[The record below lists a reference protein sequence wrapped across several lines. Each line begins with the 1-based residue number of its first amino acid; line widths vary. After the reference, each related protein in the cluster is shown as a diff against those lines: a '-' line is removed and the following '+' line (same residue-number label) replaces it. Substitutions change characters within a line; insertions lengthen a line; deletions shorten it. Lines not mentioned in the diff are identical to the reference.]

1 MVGTGM
7 DQTKTNQTQQKW
19 SYIFGSYTCWDS
31 DDDELFIK
39 MHNLPFRPVII
50 AIIISGS
57 EMLHERLLCVDV
69 RLWMEVESNRIE
81 FEFEFEFEFVIVS
94 DRSVPLLLIP
104 VSSVVVPHNIVV
116 GKPSLV
122 FPPPYTTFD
131 SKRPPQ
137 SDPRLHPFRL

>member
-19 SYIFGSYTCWDS
+19 SYIFGSYTCWDF

-81 FEFEFEFEFVIVS
+81 S
-94 DRSVPLLLIP
+94 NSNSNSNSN
-104 VSSVVVPHNIVV
+104 SSSCRIE
-116 GKPSLV
+116 V
-122 FPPPYTTFD
+122 FRYF
-131 SKRPPQ
+131 
-137 SDPRLHPFRL
+137 